1 MPEDYILNEHNKEE
15 FPPAHT
21 AEHLLNQLMQR
32 MFGCERS
39 RNAHIERKKSK
50 ISYFI
55 DHKPDRKE
63 EREIEQTMN
72 VQYDAEGKLSH
83 KYIIGEGTSSVCPS
97 LEEAEAQANAM
108 ARINLL
114 SQCDVECKALLTSTS
129 MQNDDVTEAHV
140 ENASVDVIASK
151 NQFFGYTVK
160 STYAYDNVSAAHIS
174 SFEMYYN
181 DELLMRNY
189 ETETNVE
196 SEINW
201 EAVTKYGSV
210 VPYAQ
215 NAWRITRMYRKVRG
229 GYEALVRVCNY
240 AYTTEK

>member
-1 MPEDYILNEHNKEE
+1 MVCLLGVSVQVQAVSRAVRHEAMRLSREGWRA
-15 FPPAHT
+15 FPDAQPL
-21 AEHLLNQLMQR
+21 AEQ
-32 MFGCERS
+32 
-39 RNAHIERKKSK
+39 
-50 ISYFI
+50 
-55 DHKPDRKE
+55 
-63 EREIEQTMN
+63 IEQTMN
-72 VQYDAEGKLSH
+72 VRYDVEEKLSH

-114 SQCDVECKALLTSTS
+114 GQCAVECKAMLTSTS

-174 SFEMYYN
+174 SIEMYYN

-189 ETETNVE
+189 ETESNVE

-215 NAWRITRMYRKVRG
+215 NAWRITRVYRKVRG
-229 GYEALVRVCNY
+229 GYEAFIRVCNY
-240 AYTTEK
+240 AYTIEK

>member
-1 MPEDYILNEHNKEE
+1 MVCLLGVSVQVQAVSRAARQEAMRLSREGWRA
-15 FPPAHT
+15 FPDAQSL
-21 AEHLLNQLMQR
+21 AEQL
-32 MFGCERS
+32 
-39 RNAHIERKKSK
+39 
-50 ISYFI
+50 
-55 DHKPDRKE
+55 D
-63 EREIEQTMN
+63 QTKN

-160 STYAYDNVSAAHIS
+160 STYAYDNANHRIQCSVMEDAGGGSTEILIS
-174 SFEMYYN
+174 
-181 DELLMRNY
+181 
-189 ETETNVE
+189 NVRL
-196 SEINW
+196 N
-201 EAVTKYGSV
+201 GD
-210 VPYAQ
+210 
-215 NAWRITRMYRKVRG
+215 
-229 GYEALVRVCNY
+229 YEA
-240 AYTTEK
+240 EW

>member
-1 MPEDYILNEHNKEE
+1 MVCLLGVSVQVQAVSRAARQEAMRLSREGWRA
-15 FPPAHT
+15 FPDAQPL
-21 AEHLLNQLMQR
+21 AEQ
-32 MFGCERS
+32 
-39 RNAHIERKKSK
+39 
-50 ISYFI
+50 
-55 DHKPDRKE
+55 
-63 EREIEQTMN
+63 IEQTMN

-160 STYAYDNVSAAHIS
+160 STYAYAYAYDNVSAAHIS

-229 GYEALVRVCNY
+229 GYEALIRVCNY